1 MLGEES
7 AREGS
12 RESLHWSRKG
22 GRGAGR
28 YEHNEQTRRFGYAE
42 LASVLAEKHPLRP
55 GLTPVKARDV
65 LLVLTGPQL
74 FVM

>member
-1 MLGEES
+1 MLGEDS
-7 AREGS
+7 AREG
-12 RESLHWSRKG
+12 
-22 GRGAGR
+22 
-28 YEHNEQTRRFGYAE
+28 YEHNEQMRRFGYAE
-42 LASVLAEKHPLRP
+42 LVSVLAEKHPLSP